1 MVSRAGIED
10 NQSDV
15 MGKKL
20 NFCSFLQRHPKDNGK
35 GDSSVRWWPE
45 WRKLE
50 WNDDD
55 TFEYGERMLFSPC
68 TKPDATLFIKF
79 STDIALQD
87 DNICLVG
94 PFNLAPPLGAA
105 KSSAL
110 IERVFWDKL
119 VENAGIIDCSPS
131 TTPKP

>member
-1 MVSRAGIED
+1 
-10 NQSDV
+10 
-15 MGKKL
+15 
-20 NFCSFLQRHPKDNGK
+20 
-35 GDSSVRWWPE
+35 
-45 WRKLE
+45 
-50 WNDDD
+50 
-55 TFEYGERMLFSPC
+55 MLFSPC

-94 PFNLAPPLGAA
+94 PFNLAPPLGATKA
-105 KSSAL
+105 SAL

-131 TTPKP
+131 TGPRP